1 MAWHLKGVVFG
12 FAKQVNF
19 HVTVFS
25 VSLERERERKRER
38 ERERE
43 WEREREQIGKPKK
56 LDEKFRIAPEK
67 VASQRIIEIRDKI
80 C

>member
-1 MAWHLKGVVFG
+1 MPCGLTFKRS
-12 FAKQVNF
+12 
-19 HVTVFS
+19 S
-25 VSLERERERKRER
+25 VRVCKTSKLSCYSIQCFLRER
-38 ERERE
+38 EREKE
-43 WEREREQIGKPKK
+43 SERERDQIGKPKK